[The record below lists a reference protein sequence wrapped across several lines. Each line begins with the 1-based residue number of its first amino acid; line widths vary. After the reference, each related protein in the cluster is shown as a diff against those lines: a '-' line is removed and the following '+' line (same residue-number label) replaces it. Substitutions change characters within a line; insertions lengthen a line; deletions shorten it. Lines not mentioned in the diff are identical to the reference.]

1 MPKHRHIKQLIL
13 TLVAAATAGAACA
26 IGLGSGPSGVVLG
39 QSLDFPISVRLDGD
53 ETFNADC
60 VQAEVLLGDQRMSP
74 GTVRTR
80 VLPSGPGAAIIRVS
94 TLTTI
99 DEPVVTVL
107 VTAGCGA
114 KVNRRYVVFADPAP
128 SSGAA
133 PLAAAP
139 AMLPVVETISEP
151 ANVSSLAATNPSS
164 SPSSGPT
171 ANAAAGQPTAQLGAA
186 TQPRRSN
193 LRPAPDVQVKQKRGT
208 TQAAAPAQRLSR
220 GASAQKKSAAQTP
233 VKNAAKLPSVP
244 QVQAEVTER
253 PRLRLDVAE
262 ATPASPSAA
271 AIESAIE
278 AVSQA
283 ASAARAAAVAASASA
298 DRIASLERSVE
309 AARKQTLV
317 SDAELV
323 RLRAEIARPRLGAE
337 MGTSTSNAWLWPLI
351 AFALLVAS
359 AAAWLAWRLR
369 SMRRAQEA
377 AWLRASTLAA
387 TAVVDASP
395 AETSPLPLI
404 TSALTLQPPLP
415 GTTRAVDAVAVDAAQ
430 SGDVFHSG
438 GGHQR
443 ELKPAVHAPTAAE
456 LPKRSG
462 AMVGATDAGEPLF
475 VHAMARTIVLP
486 PSAKVDEGASRDVS
500 IEELIDV
507 DQQAEF
513 FIALGQDTAAID
525 LLVAHLRNT
534 GGGSPLTYL
543 KLLEIYR
550 RRDDQP
556 AYERTRSRFNQ
567 RYNAYA
573 PEWGADLTLGKS
585 LEDYPDVSPRL
596 QQAWVRPL
604 DAMAELEAL
613 LFRKSRGEL
622 FDLPAYREVLFLYS
636 LARDLLER
644 DSAENNQVD
653 LLLPLEPGQAAG
665 AAVIGNS
672 RARSEVSF
680 DDHPTAPVDLDLTP
694 PKARDSIFGEL
705 LSPTSGSL
713 RRR

>member
-60 VQAEVLLGDQRMSP
+60 VQAEVLLGDQRIAP
-74 GTVRTR
+74 GSVRTR

-99 DEPVVTVL
+99 DEPVVTVQ

-128 SSGAA
+128 SASTAL
-133 PLAAAP
+133 LAAAP
-139 AMLPVVETISEP
+139 AMLPVVETTSEP
-151 ANVSSLAATNPSS
+151 ANASSLAAANL
-164 SPSSGPT
+164 SSGAT
-171 ANAAAGQPTAQLGAA
+171 ANAAAQPTAQIGAA
-186 TQPRRSN
+186 TQPRRSI
-193 LRPAPDVQVKQKRGT
+193 LRPEPDVQVTPKRGT
-208 TQAAAPAQRLSR
+208 TQAATPVERTSR
-220 GASAQKKSAAQTP
+220 RAAAQKKSATQTP
-233 VKNAAKLPSVP
+233 VKSAAKLTSVP
-244 QVQAEVTER
+244 QVQAQLTER
-253 PRLRLDVAE
+253 PRLRLDVSE

-283 ASAARAAAVAASASA
+283 ASAARAAATAASASA

-309 AARKQTLV
+309 AARKQALV
-317 SDAELV
+317 SDAELA
-323 RLRAEIARPRLGAE
+323 RLRAEIARPRSGADT
-337 MGTSTSNAWLWPLI
+337 GTSTSTSNAWLWPLI

-369 SMRRAQEA
+369 SLRRAQEA

-387 TAVVDASP
+387 SAAVDASP

-404 TSALTLQPPLP
+404 TSALTLQPPVP
-415 GTTRAVDAVAVDAAQ
+415 SPTRAVDAAQ
-430 SGDVFHSG
+430 SDDVFHSG
-438 GGHQR
+438 GGHQGAV
-443 ELKPAVHAPTAAE
+443 KPAVHAPTAAE

-462 AMVGATDAGEPLF
+462 AVAGATDAGEPLF

-486 PSAKVDEGASRDVS
+486 PSAKVDEGAPRDVS

-644 DSAENNQVD
+644 DSADKNQVD
-653 LLLPLEPGQAAG
+653 LLLPLELGQAAG
-665 AAVIGNS
+665 AAVVGNS
-672 RARSEVSF
+672 RAGSEISF

>member
-1 MPKHRHIKQLIL
+1 MPKHRLIKQLIL
-13 TLVAAATAGAACA
+13 TLVAAASAGAACA

-53 ETFNADC
+53 ELLNADC
-60 VQAEVLLGDQRMSP
+60 VQAEVLLGDQRIAP
-74 GTVRTR
+74 GSVRTR
-80 VLPSGPGAAIIRVS
+80 VLPSGPGAATIRVS

-99 DEPVVTVL
+99 DEPVVTVQ

-128 SSGAA
+128 SVGAA
-133 PLAAAP
+133 QLAASP
-139 AMLPVVETISEP
+139 VMLPVVDTASEP
-151 ANVSSLAATNPSS
+151 ANAASLAVTNPSS
-164 SPSSGPT
+164 SPT
-171 ANAAAGQPTAQLGAA
+171 ANAAAQPPAQIGAA
-186 TQPRRSN
+186 TQPRRSM
-193 LRPAPDVQVKQKRGT
+193 LRPEPDVQITPKRGT
-208 TQAAAPAQRLSR
+208 TQAAAPTERPSR
-220 GASAQKKSAAQTP
+220 RASAQKKSTAQTP
-233 VKNAAKLPSVP
+233 VKSAAKLTSVP
-244 QVQAEVTER
+244 QVQAQLTER

-262 ATPASPSAA
+262 AAPASLSAS
-271 AIESAIE
+271 AIEDAIE

-283 ASAARAAAVAASASA
+283 ASAARAAALAASASA

-309 AARKQTLV
+309 AARKQAMV
-317 SDAELV
+317 SDAELA
-323 RLRAEIARPRLGAE
+323 RLRAEVARPSTGA
-337 MGTSTSNAWLWPLI
+337 GLSTSTSNAWLWPLI
-351 AFALLVAS
+351 AFALLVAG

-377 AWLRASTLAA
+377 SWLRASTLAA
-387 TAVVDASP
+387 SAAVDAAP

-404 TSALTLQPPLP
+404 TSALTLQPPAP
-415 GTTRAVDAVAVDAAQ
+415 GASQAVGAVALGAGPRAA
-430 SGDVFHSG
+430 GIHSG
-438 GGHQR
+438 GGHQS
-443 ELKPAVHAPTAAE
+443 ELTPAPHAPKAAE
-456 LPKRSG
+456 LPRRSG
-462 AMVGATDAGEPLF
+462 AVAGATDAGEPLF

-486 PSAKVDEGASRDVS
+486 PSAKVDEGAPRDVS

-585 LEDYPDVSPRL
+585 LEDYPEVSPRL
-596 QQAWVRPL
+596 QQAWGRPL

-644 DSAENNQVD
+644 DSADKNQVD
-653 LLLPLEPGQAAG
+653 LLLPLELGQTAG
-665 AAVIGNS
+665 AAVVGNS
-672 RARSEVSF
+672 RAGSEISF

>member
-1 MPKHRHIKQLIL
+1 MPKHRLIKQLIL
-13 TLVAAATAGAACA
+13 PLVAAASAGAACA

-53 ETFNADC
+53 ESLNADC
-60 VQAEVLLGDQRMSP
+60 VQAEVLLGDQRIAP
-74 GTVRTR
+74 GSVRTR
-80 VLPSGPGAAIIRVS
+80 VLPSGPGAATIRVS

-99 DEPVVTVL
+99 DEPVVTVQ

-128 SSGAA
+128 SVGAA
-133 PLAAAP
+133 QLAASP
-139 AMLPVVETISEP
+139 VMLPVVDTASEP
-151 ANVSSLAATNPSS
+151 ANVLSIAATNPSS
-164 SPSSGPT
+164 SPT
-171 ANAAAGQPTAQLGAA
+171 ANAAAQPPAQIGAA
-186 TQPRRSN
+186 TQPRRSI
-193 LRPAPDVQVKQKRGT
+193 LRPEPDVQITPKRGT
-208 TQAAAPAQRLSR
+208 TQAAAPAERPTR
-220 GASAQKKSAAQTP
+220 RASAQKKSAAQTP
-233 VKNAAKLPSVP
+233 VKSAAKLTGVP
-244 QVQAEVTER
+244 QVQAQLTER

-262 ATPASPSAA
+262 AAPASLSAS
-271 AIESAIE
+271 AIEDAIE

-283 ASAARAAAVAASASA
+283 ASAARAAAIAASASA

-309 AARKQTLV
+309 AARKQAMV
-317 SDAELV
+317 SDAELA
-323 RLRAEIARPRLGAE
+323 RLRAEVARQSTGA
-337 MGTSTSNAWLWPLI
+337 GLSTSTSNAWLWPLI
-351 AFALLVAS
+351 AFALLVAG

-377 AWLRASTLAA
+377 SWLRASTLAA
-387 TAVVDASP
+387 SAAIDAAP

-404 TSALTLQPPLP
+404 TSALTLQPPAP
-415 GTTRAVDAVAVDAAQ
+415 GSSQAVGAVALGAGPRAA
-430 SGDVFHSG
+430 GIHSV
-438 GGHQR
+438 GGHQS
-443 ELKPAVHAPTAAE
+443 ELTPAPHAPKAAE
-456 LPKRSG
+456 LPRRSG
-462 AMVGATDAGEPLF
+462 AVAGPTDAGEPLF

-486 PSAKVDEGASRDVS
+486 PSAKVDEGAPRDVS

-585 LEDYPDVSPRL
+585 LEDYPEVSPRL
-596 QQAWVRPL
+596 QQAWGRPL

-644 DSAENNQVD
+644 DSADKNQVD
-653 LLLPLEPGQAAG
+653 LLLPLELGQTAG
-665 AAVIGNS
+665 AAVVGNS
-672 RARSEVSF
+672 RAGSEISF